1 MLTIGR
7 ILLFLLRRLD
17 DLDHNGHAPWR
28 VARQPDASTKIGDGV
43 IPLSELPPAST
54 SRNMPPS
61 PLPNEPLPSKP
72 GIDRHLWEI
81 RPIRDLFILGAGAA
95 LLWFLFELH
104 SVFLPVFVALLF
116 AYLVNPLASYA
127 STHWKVPRPLTV
139 TVVLFLLTLAGVG
152 IGLWFVPL
160 LIDQAQGLIQKIPVY
175 SQTLTQ
181 RYGSLF
187 GDWSFNVQD
196 LLGRIQNDPMAA
208 LRPLFLGTG
217 QAFGLLGQVLGVTAN
232 VALYTILIPIYFFFF
247 AWHFESMSRFVVRL
261 IPIAHRPRALHVLG
275 RMDIAVRGF
284 FSERLLIALITGVLY
299 AVAWALTDVPYW
311 FLLGVATGLASLV
324 PYLSAFGW
332 PLAVVIKYVD
342 VVATG
347 QSNGTDWMAILL
359 WPSVA
364 YLVVQFIESWVL
376 TPWIQSRSTD
386 MSAVTILIVVFVGGA
401 VGGLFGLIFAIPIA
415 SCLKILIDEFV
426 RPRWQQWVREA

>member
-1 MLTIGR
+1 
-7 ILLFLLRRLD
+7 
-17 DLDHNGHAPWR
+17 
-28 VARQPDASTKIGDGV
+28 
-43 IPLSELPPAST
+43 
-54 SRNMPPS
+54 MPPS
-61 PLPNEPLPSKP
+61 PSNEPLPSKP

-81 RPIRDLFILGAGAA
+81 RPIRDLFIIGAGAA

-104 SVFLPVFVALLF
+104 SVFLPVFIALLF
-116 AYLVNPLASYA
+116 AYLVNPLAAYA
-127 STHWKVPRPLTV
+127 STRWKVPRPLTV
-139 TVVLFLLTLAGVG
+139 AVVMFLLTLAGVG

-160 LIDQAQGLIQKIPVY
+160 LIEQAQGLIQKIPVY
-175 SQTLTQ
+175 AHTLSQ

-187 GDWSFNVQD
+187 STSSFNLQD
-196 LLGRIQNDPMAA
+196 LLGRIQNDPMAT

-232 VALYTILIPIYFFFF
+232 VALYAILIPVYFFFF

-261 IPIAHRPRALHVLG
+261 IPFAHRPRALHVLR
-275 RMDIAVRGF
+275 RMDTAVRGF
-284 FSERLLIALITGVLY
+284 FSERLLIALMTGVLY
-299 AVAWALTDVPYW
+299 AAAWALAEVPYW
-311 FLLGVATGLASLV
+311 FLLGVAIGLASLV
-324 PYLSAFGW
+324 PYLSAIGW

-347 QSNGTDWMAILL
+347 QSNGTDWMAIVL

-376 TPWIQSRSTD
+376 TPWMQSRSTD

-401 VGGLFGLIFAIPIA
+401 VGGLFGLIFAIPVVT
-415 SCLKILIDEFV
+415 CLKILLEEFI
-426 RPRWQQWVREA
+426 RPRWLQWVREA